1 MAFLYYFA
9 FLVCFFLYL
18 GIKRNYMGSHNI
30 SGLLNEVSLCIGQR
44 IASGEDYSV
53 LEAAIKGNEEMM
65 HSSVIASLL
74 DTRGSHGQK
83 CRFLELFLG
92 CLPEQFKSFD
102 PSDARTACER
112 YIGQKT
118 EDSGGRVDICIEN
131 SSGQM
136 IVIENKIFAG
146 DQEHQ
151 ILRYVEFL
159 RGRLRN
165 RGGVKFPVLY
175 LTPDGHSPSDDSTQ
189 ADGMQC
195 KCGVDY
201 VCISY
206 KDVIVPWLD
215 KCINEMED
223 KPHLKEHLTTY
234 RDIIRKKVL
243 GMDRKKDII
252 NIIERTEK
260 NIKAAREISGQLDEI
275 KIDAVTTFW
284 RTIKESI
291 KESIK
296 KNLKEDGLCPEY
308 CHFDANK
315 KLMIVQDIEGL
326 VRKYVDRP
334 NEDNRYFGISL
345 KLQNDSHVCL
355 LVEENIYFAI
365 APKSV
370 DVSALKAWKK
380 DSGRF
385 AAWKYPKCGK
395 KSLLSP
401 DDDIW
406 KLACSEN
413 KNTDA
418 DSLDLIPQ
426 LSSEFIDIVR
436 NLPDIF

>member
-1 MAFLYYFA
+1 MDSQD
-9 FLVCFFLYL
+9 
-18 GIKRNYMGSHNI
+18 II
-30 SGLLNEVSLCIGQR
+30 SGLLNEVFLCIDER

-53 LEAAIKGNEEMM
+53 LETAIKGNEEMM

-92 CLPEQFKSFD
+92 CLPERFKSFD
-102 PSDARTACER
+102 ASGARTACER
-112 YIGQKT
+112 HIGKKT

-159 RGRLRN
+159 RGRPLN
-165 RGGVKFPVLY
+165 RDGEKFPVLY

-189 ADGMQC
+189 TDGMQC
-195 KCGVDY
+195 RCGEDY

-206 KDVIVPWLD
+206 RDVIVPWLD
-215 KCINEMED
+215 KCINEMQE
-223 KPHLKEHLTTY
+223 KPHLKEHLATY

-252 NIIERTEK
+252 NIIESTVG
-260 NIKAAREISGQLDEI
+260 NIKAAREISSQLDEI

-284 RTIKESI
+284 RTIK
-291 KESIK
+291 K
-296 KNLKEDGLCPEY
+296 KLEEDGLCPEF
-308 CHFDANK
+308 CHFDANM
-315 KLMIVQDIEGL
+315 KLMTVRDIEVL
-326 VRKYVDRP
+326 VRKYVYRP
-334 NEDNRYFGISL
+334 NEDNRYFGISV
-345 KLQNDSHVCL
+345 KLHNDSHVCL

-365 APKSV
+365 TSKPV
-370 DVSALKAWKK
+370 DESSLEDWKK
-380 DSGRF
+380 DSKRF
-385 AAWKYPKCGK
+385 AAWKYPNSGK

-406 KLACSEN
+406 KFACSNN
-413 KNTDA
+413 KNIDA
-418 DSLDLIPQ
+418 VSCRLISDL
-426 LSSEFIDIVR
+426 SEEFVGIVR
-436 NLPDIF
+436 KLG

>member
-1 MAFLYYFA
+1 MD
-9 FLVCFFLYL
+9 
-18 GIKRNYMGSHNI
+18 SHDII

-53 LEAAIKGNEEMM
+53 LETAIKGNEEMM

-92 CLPEQFKSFD
+92 CLPEQFKSFV
-102 PSDARTACER
+102 PSGARTACER

-159 RGRLRN
+159 RGMLRN

-195 KCGVDY
+195 RCGEDY

-215 KCINEMED
+215 KCINEMQE

-234 RDIIRKKVL
+234 RDIIKKKVL

-252 NIIERTEK
+252 NIIESTEK

-284 RTIKESI
+284 RTIK
-291 KESIK
+291 
-296 KNLKEDGLCPEY
+296 KNLEEDGLCPEF

-334 NEDNRYFGISL
+334 NEDNRYFGISV

-365 APKSV
+365 APKLV
-370 DVSALKAWKK
+370 DLPALKDRKTELKDWKT

-418 DSLDLIPQ
+418 DSWDLISQ
-426 LSSEFIDIVR
+426 LSAEFIYIVR

>member
-1 MAFLYYFA
+1 MD
-9 FLVCFFLYL
+9 
-18 GIKRNYMGSHNI
+18 SHDII
-30 SGLLNEVSLCIGQR
+30 SGLLNEVFLYIDER

-53 LEAAIKGNEEMM
+53 LETAIKGNEEMM

-102 PSDARTACER
+102 PSGARTACER
-112 YIGQKT
+112 YICQKT
-118 EDSGGRVDICIEN
+118 EYSGGRVDICIEN

-159 RGRLRN
+159 RGRLWN
-165 RGGVKFPVLY
+165 RGGVEFPVMY
-175 LTPDGHSPSDDSTQ
+175 LTPDGHSPSYDSTQ
-189 ADGMQC
+189 ADMMQC
-195 KCGVDY
+195 RCGEDY

-252 NIIERTEK
+252 NIIESTEK

-284 RTIKESI
+284 RTIK
-291 KESIK
+291 
-296 KNLKEDGLCPEY
+296 KNLEEDGLRPEF
-308 CHFDANK
+308 CHFDANM
-315 KLMIVQDIEGL
+315 KLMTVRDIEGL

-334 NEDNRYFGISL
+334 NEDNRYFGISV
-345 KLQNDSHVCL
+345 KLQNDGHFCL

-370 DVSALKAWKK
+370 DESALKDWKTELEDSK
-380 DSGRF
+380 MELKDWKMDSGRF
-385 AAWKYPKCGK
+385 VAWKYPDSGK

-406 KLACSEN
+406 GLACSKN
-413 KNTDA
+413 KSA
-418 DSLDLIPQ
+418 DTVSCTLIPK
-426 LSSEFIDIVR
+426 LSDEFIDIVR
-436 NLPDIF
+436 KLPDRFRVASAT

>member
-1 MAFLYYFA
+1 
-9 FLVCFFLYL
+9 
-18 GIKRNYMGSHNI
+18 
-30 SGLLNEVSLCIGQR
+30 
-44 IASGEDYSV
+44 
-53 LEAAIKGNEEMM
+53 MM

-83 CRFLELFLG
+83 CRFLELFLR

-102 PSDARTACER
+102 PSGARTACER

-159 RGRLRN
+159 RGRPRD
-165 RGGVKFPVLY
+165 RSGVKFPVLY

-189 ADGMQC
+189 TDGMQC
-195 KCGVDY
+195 RCGEDY

-206 KDVIVPWLD
+206 RDVIVPWLD
-215 KCINEMED
+215 KCINEMEE
-223 KPHLKEHLTTY
+223 KPHLKEHLATY
-234 RDIIRKKVL
+234 RDIIKKKVL

-252 NIIERTEK
+252 NIIESAEK
-260 NIKAAREISGQLDEI
+260 NVKAAREISGQLDEI

-284 RTIKESI
+284 RAV

-296 KNLKEDGLCPEY
+296 KKLEKDGLCPEY
-308 CHFDANK
+308 CHFDANM
-315 KLMIVQDIEGL
+315 KLMTVRDIEVL
-326 VRKYVDRP
+326 VRKYVYRP
-334 NEDNRYFGISL
+334 NEDDRYFGISV
-345 KLQNDSHVCL
+345 KLHNDSHVCL

-365 APKSV
+365 TSKPV
-370 DVSALKAWKK
+370 DESSLADWEMR
-380 DSGRF
+380 SERF
-385 AAWKYPKCGK
+385 AAWKYPNSGK

-406 KLACSEN
+406 EFACGKD

-418 DSLDLIPQ
+418 VSCDLITQ
-426 LSSEFIDIVR
+426 LSDEFVGIVR
-436 NLPDIF
+436 KLG

>member
-1 MAFLYYFA
+1 MD
-9 FLVCFFLYL
+9 
-18 GIKRNYMGSHNI
+18 SHDII
-30 SGLLNEVSLCIGQR
+30 SGLLNEVFLCIDER

-53 LEAAIKGNEEMM
+53 LETAIKGNEEMM

-92 CLPEQFKSFD
+92 CLPEQFKSFV
-102 PSDARTACER
+102 PSGARTACER
-112 YIGQKT
+112 DIGQNT

-151 ILRYVEFL
+151 ILRYVKFL
-159 RGRLRN
+159 RGIPLN
-165 RGGVKFPVLY
+165 RDGVVFPVLY

-189 ADGMQC
+189 TDGMRC
-195 KCGVDY
+195 RCGEDY

-243 GMDRKKDII
+243 GMDRNKDII
-252 NIIERTEK
+252 NIIESTEE

-284 RTIKESI
+284 RTIK
-291 KESIK
+291 K
-296 KNLKEDGLCPEY
+296 KLEEDGLRPEF
-308 CHFDANK
+308 CHFDANM
-315 KLMIVQDIEGL
+315 KLMTVRDIEVL

-334 NEDNRYFGISL
+334 NEDNRYFGISV
-345 KLQNDSHVCL
+345 KLQNDGHVCL

-365 APKSV
+365 APKLV
-370 DVSALKAWKK
+370 DLPALKDRKTELKNWKT

>member
-1 MAFLYYFA
+1 MDNHD
-9 FLVCFFLYL
+9 
-18 GIKRNYMGSHNI
+18 II
-30 SGLLNEVSLCIGQR
+30 SGLLNEVFLCIDER

-53 LEAAIKGNEEMM
+53 LETAIKGNEEMM

-112 YIGQKT
+112 YIGKKT

-159 RGRLRN
+159 RGRTRN
-165 RGGVKFPVLY
+165 SGGVKFPVLY

-189 ADGMQC
+189 ADMMQC
-195 KCGVDY
+195 RCGEDY

-215 KCINEMED
+215 KCINEMQE
-223 KPHLKEHLTTY
+223 KPHMQEHLSTY
-234 RDIIRKKVL
+234 RDIIKKKVL
-243 GMDRKKDII
+243 GMARKKDII
-252 NIIERTEK
+252 NIIESAVE

-284 RTIKESI
+284 RAIKNKLE
-291 KESIK
+291 KE
-296 KNLKEDGLCPEY
+296 GLCPEY
-308 CHFDANK
+308 CRFDSNRE
-315 KLMIVQDIEGL
+315 LMTVQDIEVL

-334 NEDNRYFGISL
+334 NEDNRYFGLSV

-365 APKSV
+365 VPKLV
-370 DVSALKAWKK
+370 DLPTLTDWETGSE
-380 DSGRF
+380 RF
-385 AAWKYPKCGK
+385 AAWKYPYSGK
-395 KSLLSP
+395 TSLLSP
-401 DDDIW
+401 VGDIW
-406 KLACSEN
+406 ELACSKN
-413 KNTDA
+413 KSTDIVSC
-418 DSLDLIPQ
+418 SLISQ
-426 LSSEFIDIVR
+426 LSDEFVGIVR
-436 NLPDIF
+436 KLG

>member
-1 MAFLYYFA
+1 MD
-9 FLVCFFLYL
+9 
-18 GIKRNYMGSHNI
+18 SHDI

-53 LEAAIKGNEEMM
+53 LETAIKGNEEMM

-92 CLPEQFKSFD
+92 CLPELFKSFD
-102 PSDARTACER
+102 ASGARTACER

-159 RGRLRN
+159 RGMLRN

-195 KCGVDY
+195 RCGEDY

-215 KCINEMED
+215 KCINEMQE
-223 KPHLKEHLTTY
+223 KPHMQEHLSTY

-284 RTIKESI
+284 RTIK
-291 KESIK
+291 
-296 KNLKEDGLCPEY
+296 KNLEEDGLCPEF

-334 NEDNRYFGISL
+334 NEDNRYFGISV

-370 DVSALKAWKK
+370 DVSASKAWKTELKDWKK

-385 AAWKYPKCGK
+385 AAWKYPNSGK

-406 KLACSEN
+406 KLACGKD

-418 DSLDLIPQ
+418 VSCGLISQ
-426 LSSEFIDIVR
+426 LSAEFIYIVR
-436 NLPDIF
+436 ELA

>member
-1 MAFLYYFA
+1 MD
-9 FLVCFFLYL
+9 
-18 GIKRNYMGSHNI
+18 SHDII
-30 SGLLNEVSLCIGQR
+30 SGLLNEVFLCIDER

-53 LEAAIKGNEEMM
+53 LETAIKGNEEMM

-92 CLPEQFKSFD
+92 CLPEQFKSFV
-102 PSDARTACER
+102 PSGARTACER
-112 YIGQKT
+112 DIGQNT

-151 ILRYVEFL
+151 ILRYVKFL
-159 RGRLRN
+159 RGRPLN
-165 RGGVKFPVLY
+165 RDGVVFPVLY

-189 ADGMQC
+189 TDGMRC
-195 KCGVDY
+195 RCGEDY

-243 GMDRKKDII
+243 GMDRNKDII
-252 NIIERTEK
+252 NIIESTEE

-284 RTIKESI
+284 RTIK
-291 KESIK
+291 K
-296 KNLKEDGLCPEY
+296 KLEEDGLRPEF
-308 CHFDANK
+308 CHFDANM
-315 KLMIVQDIEGL
+315 KLMTVRDIEVL

-334 NEDNRYFGISL
+334 NEDNRYFGISV
-345 KLQNDSHVCL
+345 KLQNDGHVCL

-365 APKSV
+365 APKLV
-370 DVSALKAWKK
+370 DLPALKDRKTELKNWKT
-380 DSGRF
+380 DSERF
-385 AAWKYPKCGK
+385 AAWKYPEYGK
-395 KSLLSP
+395 TSLLSP

-406 KLACSEN
+406 GLACSKN
-413 KNTDA
+413 KSTDNVSC
-418 DSLDLIPQ
+418 SLISQ
-426 LSSEFIDIVR
+426 LSAEFIDIVR
-436 NLPDIF
+436 KLA

>member
-1 MAFLYYFA
+1 MD
-9 FLVCFFLYL
+9 
-18 GIKRNYMGSHNI
+18 SHDII

-53 LEAAIKGNEEMM
+53 LETAIKGNEEMM

-102 PSDARTACER
+102 PSGARTACER

-159 RGRLRN
+159 RGRPLN
-165 RGGVKFPVLY
+165 RDGVEFPVLY

-189 ADGMQC
+189 TDGMQC
-195 KCGVDY
+195 RCGEDY

-206 KDVIVPWLD
+206 RDVIVPWLD
-215 KCINEMED
+215 KCINEMEE
-223 KPHLKEHLTTY
+223 KPHLKEHLATY
-234 RDIIRKKVL
+234 RDIIKKKVL

-252 NIIERTEK
+252 NIIESAEE

-284 RTIKESI
+284 RTIK
-291 KESIK
+291 K
-296 KNLKEDGLCPEY
+296 KLEEDGLCPEF
-308 CHFDANK
+308 CHFDANM
-315 KLMIVQDIEGL
+315 KLITVRDIEVL

-334 NEDNRYFGISL
+334 NEDNRYFGISV
-345 KLQNDSHVCL
+345 KLQNDGHICL

-365 APKSV
+365 ALKSV
-370 DVSALKAWKK
+370 DVSASKDWKTK
-380 DSGRF
+380 LEDWKTDSARF
-385 AAWKYPKCGK
+385 AAWKYPDSGK

-406 KLACSEN
+406 KLAHSKN

-418 DSLDLIPQ
+418 VPGDLIPK
-426 LSSEFIDIVR
+426 LSAEFIDIVR
-436 NLPDIF
+436 KLPDRFRVASAT

>member
-1 MAFLYYFA
+1 MD
-9 FLVCFFLYL
+9 
-18 GIKRNYMGSHNI
+18 SQDI

-53 LEAAIKGNEEMM
+53 LETAIKGNEEMM

-83 CRFLELFLG
+83 CRFLEIFLG

-112 YIGQKT
+112 CIGQKT

-151 ILRYVEFL
+151 ILRYVKFL
-159 RGRLRN
+159 RG

-175 LTPDGHSPSDDSTQ
+175 LTPDGHSPSYDSTQ
-189 ADGMQC
+189 TDKMQC
-195 KCGVDY
+195 RCGEDY

-215 KCINEMED
+215 KCINAMEE
-223 KPHLKEHLTTY
+223 KPHLKEHLATY
-234 RDIIRKKVL
+234 RDIIKKKVL

-252 NIIERTEK
+252 NIIEDTVD

-291 KESIK
+291 KK
-296 KNLKEDGLCPEY
+296 KLEKDGLCSEF
-308 CHFDANK
+308 CHFDANM
-315 KLMIVQDIEGL
+315 KLMTVRDIEVL

-334 NEDNRYFGISL
+334 NEDNRYFGISV

-370 DVSALKAWKK
+370 DVSALKDWKT
-380 DSGRF
+380 DSERF
-385 AAWKYPKCGK
+385 AAWKYPDSGK
-395 KSLLSP
+395 KSILSP

-406 KLACSEN
+406 ELACSKN
-413 KNTDA
+413 KSTDTV
-418 DSLDLIPQ
+418 SRGLISQ
-426 LSSEFIDIVR
+426 LSVEFVRIVR
-436 NLPDIF
+436 NLG

>member
-1 MAFLYYFA
+1 MDSQD
-9 FLVCFFLYL
+9 
-18 GIKRNYMGSHNI
+18 IR
-30 SGLLNEVSLCIGQR
+30 GLLEEVFQHIEQR
-44 IASGEDYSV
+44 IDSGEDYSV
-53 LEAAIKGNEEMM
+53 LETAIKGNEEMM

-83 CRFLELFLG
+83 CRFLKLFLG

-102 PSDARTACER
+102 PSGARTACER

-151 ILRYVEFL
+151 ILRYVKFL
-159 RGRLRN
+159 RGRPLNGDGVKFLRGRPRN

-234 RDIIRKKVL
+234 RDIIKKKVL

-252 NIIERTEK
+252 NIIESTEK

-284 RTIKESI
+284 RAI

-296 KNLKEDGLCPEY
+296 KKLEKDGLCPEY
-308 CHFDANK
+308 CHFDANM
-315 KLMIVQDIEGL
+315 KLMTVRDIEVL
-326 VRKYVDRP
+326 VRKYVYRP
-334 NEDNRYFGISL
+334 NEDNRYFGISV
-345 KLQNDSHVCL
+345 KLHNDSHVCL

-370 DVSALKAWKK
+370 DVSALTEDWNTRSETEDWNTRSK
-380 DSGRF
+380 RF
-385 AAWKYPKCGK
+385 AAWKYPYSGK

-413 KNTDA
+413 KKTDA
-418 DSLDLIPQ
+418 DSRDLTSE
-426 LSSEFIDIVR
+426 LSDEFVRIVR
-436 NLPDIF
+436 KLG

>member
-1 MAFLYYFA
+1 MDSQD
-9 FLVCFFLYL
+9 V
-18 GIKRNYMGSHNI
+18 R
-30 SGLLNEVSLCIGQR
+30 GLLKEVFRHIEQR
-44 IASGEDYSV
+44 IDSGEDYSV
-53 LEAAIKGNEEMM
+53 LETAIKGNEEMM

-74 DTRGSHGQK
+74 DSRGAHGQK

-92 CLPEQFKSFD
+92 CLPERFKSFD
-102 PSDARTACER
+102 ASGARTACER
-112 YIGQKT
+112 HIGQKT

-151 ILRYVEFL
+151 ILRYVNM
-159 RGRLRN
+159 LRN
-165 RGGVKFPVLY
+165 RDGVKFPVLY

-195 KCGVDY
+195 RCGEDY

-215 KCINEMED
+215 KCINEMQE

-234 RDIIRKKVL
+234 RDIIKKKVL

-252 NIIERTEK
+252 NIIESTEK

-284 RTIKESI
+284 RAI

-334 NEDNRYFGISL
+334 NEDNRYFGISV

-365 APKSV
+365 ASKLV
-370 DVSALKAWKK
+370 DLPALKDRKTELKDWKT

-406 KLACSEN
+406 KLAHSKN

-418 DSLDLIPQ
+418 VPGDLISK
-426 LSSEFIDIVR
+426 LSAEFIYIVR
-436 NLPDIF
+436 KLPDIF

>member
-1 MAFLYYFA
+1 MD
-9 FLVCFFLYL
+9 
-18 GIKRNYMGSHNI
+18 SHDII
-30 SGLLNEVSLCIGQR
+30 SGLLNEVFLCIDER

-53 LEAAIKGNEEMM
+53 LETAIKGNEEMM

-102 PSDARTACER
+102 ASGARTACER
-112 YIGQKT
+112 HIGQKT
-118 EDSGGRVDICIEN
+118 ENSGGRVDICIEN
-131 SSGQM
+131 SKGQM

-159 RGRLRN
+159 RGMLRD

-189 ADGMQC
+189 TDGMQC
-195 KCGVDY
+195 RCGEDY

-206 KDVIVPWLD
+206 RDVIVPWLD

-284 RTIKESI
+284 RTIK
-291 KESIK
+291 
-296 KNLKEDGLCPEY
+296 KNLEEDDLRPEF
-308 CHFDANK
+308 CHFDANM
-315 KLMIVQDIEGL
+315 KLMTVRDIEGL

-334 NEDNRYFGISL
+334 NEDNRYFGISV
-345 KLQNDSHVCL
+345 KLQNDGHFCL

-370 DVSALKAWKK
+370 DESALKDWKTELEDSK
-380 DSGRF
+380 MELKDWKMDSGRF
-385 AAWKYPKCGK
+385 VAWKYPYSGK

-406 KLACSEN
+406 KLAHSKN

-418 DSLDLIPQ
+418 VSCDLITQ
-426 LSSEFIDIVR
+426 LLAEFTDIVR
-436 NLPDIF
+436 KLPDRFRVASAT

>member
-1 MAFLYYFA
+1 MD
-9 FLVCFFLYL
+9 
-18 GIKRNYMGSHNI
+18 SHDII

-53 LEAAIKGNEEMM
+53 LETAIKGNEEMM

-92 CLPEQFKSFD
+92 CLPERFKSFD
-102 PSDARTACER
+102 PSGARTACER
-112 YIGQKT
+112 CIGQKT

-131 SSGQM
+131 SRGQM

-151 ILRYVEFL
+151 ILRYVNM
-159 RGRLRN
+159 LRN
-165 RGGVKFPVLY
+165 RDGVKFPVLY

-195 KCGVDY
+195 RCGEDY

-215 KCINEMED
+215 KCINEMQE

-234 RDIIRKKVL
+234 RDIIKKKVL

-284 RTIKESI
+284 RTIK
-291 KESIK
+291 
-296 KNLKEDGLCPEY
+296 KNLEEDGLCPEF

-315 KLMIVQDIEGL
+315 ILMIVQDIEGL

-334 NEDNRYFGISL
+334 NEDNRYFGISV

-365 APKSV
+365 APKLV
-370 DVSALKAWKK
+370 DLPALDDWETG
-380 DSGRF
+380 SELSERF
-385 AAWKYPKCGK
+385 AAWKYPKYGK

-406 KLACSEN
+406 RLACSKN

-418 DSLDLIPQ
+418 VPGDLISQ
-426 LSSEFIDIVR
+426 LSAEFIDIVR
-436 NLPDIF
+436 KLPDRFRVASAT

>member
-1 MAFLYYFA
+1 MD
-9 FLVCFFLYL
+9 
-18 GIKRNYMGSHNI
+18 SHDII
-30 SGLLNEVSLCIGQR
+30 SGLLNEVFLCIDER

-53 LEAAIKGNEEMM
+53 LETAIKGNEEMM

-74 DTRGSHGQK
+74 DTRGAHGQK
-83 CRFLELFLG
+83 CRFLELFLE

-112 YIGQKT
+112 NIGQKT

-131 SSGQM
+131 SSWQM

-159 RGRLRN
+159 RGMLRN
-165 RGGVKFPVLY
+165 RVGVKFPVLY

-195 KCGVDY
+195 RCGEDY

-215 KCINEMED
+215 KCINEMQE

-234 RDIIRKKVL
+234 RDIIKKKVL

-252 NIIERTEK
+252 NIIESTEK

-284 RTIKESI
+284 RTIK
-291 KESIK
+291 
-296 KNLKEDGLCPEY
+296 KNLEEDGLCPEF

-334 NEDNRYFGISL
+334 NEDNRYFGISV

-365 APKSV
+365 APKLV
-370 DVSALKAWKK
+370 DLPALKDRKTELKDWKT

-418 DSLDLIPQ
+418 DSRDLTSE
-426 LSSEFIDIVR
+426 LSDEFVRIVR
-436 NLPDIF
+436 KLG

>member
-1 MAFLYYFA
+1 MD
-9 FLVCFFLYL
+9 
-18 GIKRNYMGSHNI
+18 SHDII
-30 SGLLNEVSLCIGQR
+30 SGLLNEVFLCIDER

-53 LEAAIKGNEEMM
+53 LETAIKGNEEMM

-92 CLPEQFKSFD
+92 CLPERFKSFD
-102 PSDARTACER
+102 ASGARTACER
-112 YIGQKT
+112 HIGQKT

-159 RGRLRN
+159 RGGPLN
-165 RGGVKFPVLY
+165 RDRDGVEFPVLY

-189 ADGMQC
+189 TDGMQC
-195 KCGVDY
+195 RCGEDY

-206 KDVIVPWLD
+206 RDVIVPWLD
-215 KCINEMED
+215 KCINEMEE

-243 GMDRKKDII
+243 GMDRNKDII
-252 NIIERTEK
+252 NIIESTKE

-284 RTIKESI
+284 RTIKNKLE
-291 KESIK
+291 
-296 KNLKEDGLCPEY
+296 EDGLCPEY

-334 NEDNRYFGISL
+334 NEDNRYFGISV

-365 APKSV
+365 APKLV
-370 DVSALKAWKK
+370 DLPALKDRKTELKNWKT

-385 AAWKYPKCGK
+385 AAWKYPKYGK

-406 KLACSEN
+406 ELACSKN
-413 KNTDA
+413 KSTDNV
-418 DSLDLIPQ
+418 SCTLITR

>member
-1 MAFLYYFA
+1 MD
-9 FLVCFFLYL
+9 
-18 GIKRNYMGSHNI
+18 SQDI

-53 LEAAIKGNEEMM
+53 LETAIKGNEEMM

-83 CRFLELFLG
+83 CRFLEIFLG

-102 PSDARTACER
+102 PSGARTACER

-131 SSGQM
+131 GSGQM

-151 ILRYVEFL
+151 ILRYVKFL
-159 RGRLRN
+159 RG

-189 ADGMQC
+189 ADMMQC
-195 KCGVDY
+195 RCGVDY

-206 KDVIVPWLD
+206 RDVIVPWLD
-215 KCINEMED
+215 KCINEMQE
-223 KPHLKEHLTTY
+223 KPHLKEHLATY

-243 GMDRKKDII
+243 GMDRKKDTI
-252 NIIERTEK
+252 NIIESTVG
-260 NIKAAREISGQLDEI
+260 NIKAAREISSQLDEI
-275 KIDAVTTFW
+275 KIDAITTFW
-284 RTIKESI
+284 RAI

-296 KNLKEDGLCPEY
+296 KKLEKDGLSPEY

-315 KLMIVQDIEGL
+315 KLMTVQDIEGL
-326 VRKYVDRP
+326 VRNYVYRP
-334 NEDNRYFGISL
+334 NEINRYFGISV
-345 KLQNDSHVCL
+345 KLQNGSHVCL

-365 APKSV
+365 APKLV
-370 DVSALKAWKK
+370 DLPALKDRKTELKDWKT

-418 DSLDLIPQ
+418 DSWDLISQ
-426 LSSEFIDIVR
+426 LSDEFIDIVR
-436 NLPDIF
+436 KLPDRFRVASAT

>member
-1 MAFLYYFA
+1 MD
-9 FLVCFFLYL
+9 
-18 GIKRNYMGSHNI
+18 SHDII
-30 SGLLNEVSLCIGQR
+30 SGLLKEVFLCIDER

-53 LEAAIKGNEEMM
+53 LETAIKGNEEMM

-83 CRFLELFLG
+83 CRFLKLFLG

-102 PSDARTACER
+102 PSGARTACER
-112 YIGQKT
+112 YIGKMT

-151 ILRYVEFL
+151 ILRYVKFL
-159 RGRLRN
+159 RGRPLTRD
-165 RGGVKFPVLY
+165 GVEFPVLY

-189 ADGMQC
+189 TDGMQC
-195 KCGVDY
+195 MCGEDY

-215 KCINEMED
+215 KCINEMEE

-243 GMDRKKDII
+243 GMDRNMDII
-252 NIIERTEK
+252 NIIESTKE

-284 RTIKESI
+284 RAI

-296 KNLKEDGLCPEY
+296 KKLEKDGLCPEY
-308 CHFDANK
+308 CHFDANM
-315 KLMIVQDIEGL
+315 KLMTVRDIEVL
-326 VRKYVDRP
+326 VRKYVYRP
-334 NEDNRYFGISL
+334 NEDNRYFGISV
-345 KLQNDSHVCL
+345 KLHNDSHVCL

-370 DVSALKAWKK
+370 DVSALTEDWNTRSETEDWNTRSETEDWNTQSK
-380 DSGRF
+380 RF
-385 AAWKYPKCGK
+385 AAWKYPKYGK

-406 KLACSEN
+406 GLACSKN
-413 KNTDA
+413 KSA
-418 DSLDLIPQ
+418 DTVSCPLIPK
-426 LSSEFIDIVR
+426 LSNEFIDIVR
-436 NLPDIF
+436 KLPDRFRVASAT

>member
-1 MAFLYYFA
+1 MD
-9 FLVCFFLYL
+9 
-18 GIKRNYMGSHNI
+18 SHDII
-30 SGLLNEVSLCIGQR
+30 SGLLNEVFLCIDER

-53 LEAAIKGNEEMM
+53 LETAIKGNEEMM

-102 PSDARTACER
+102 ASGARTACER

-131 SSGQM
+131 SSGKM

-159 RGRLRN
+159 RGMLRN
-165 RGGVKFPVLY
+165 SGGVKFPVLY

-195 KCGVDY
+195 RCGEDY

-215 KCINEMED
+215 KCINEMQE

-234 RDIIRKKVL
+234 RDIIKKKVL

-252 NIIERTEK
+252 NIIESTEK

-284 RTIKESI
+284 RTIK
-291 KESIK
+291 K
-296 KNLKEDGLCPEY
+296 KLEEDGLRPEF
-308 CHFDANK
+308 CHFDANM
-315 KLMIVQDIEGL
+315 KLMTVRDIEVL

-334 NEDNRYFGISL
+334 NEDNRYFGISV
-345 KLQNDSHVCL
+345 KLQNDGHFCL

-370 DVSALKAWKK
+370 DESALKDSKMELKDWKM

-385 AAWKYPKCGK
+385 AAWKYPDSGK

-406 KLACSEN
+406 GLACSKN
-413 KNTDA
+413 KSA
-418 DSLDLIPQ
+418 DTVSCTLITR
-426 LSSEFIDIVR
+426 LSDEFIDIVR
-436 NLPDIF
+436 KLPDRFRVASAT

>member
-1 MAFLYYFA
+1 MD
-9 FLVCFFLYL
+9 
-18 GIKRNYMGSHNI
+18 SHDII
-30 SGLLNEVSLCIGQR
+30 SGLLNEVSLCIDKR

-53 LEAAIKGNEEMM
+53 LETAIKGSEEMM

-74 DTRGSHGQK
+74 DTRGAHGQK

-92 CLPEQFKSFD
+92 CLPEWFKSFD
-102 PSDARTACER
+102 ASGAWTACER

-131 SSGQM
+131 SIGQM

-159 RGRLRN
+159 RGRQQN
-165 RGGVKFPVLY
+165 KDGVEFPVLY

-189 ADGMQC
+189 TDMTQC
-195 KCGVDY
+195 RCGVDY

-206 KDVIVPWLD
+206 RDVIVPWLD
-215 KCINEMED
+215 KCINEMQE
-223 KPHLKEHLTTY
+223 KPHLKEHLATY
-234 RDIIRKKVL
+234 RDIIKKKVL

-252 NIIERTEK
+252 NIIESTVE

-291 KESIK
+291 KK
-296 KNLKEDGLCPEY
+296 KLEKDGLCPEY
-308 CHFDANK
+308 CHFDANN
-315 KLMIVQDIEGL
+315 KLLAVRDIEVL

-334 NEDNRYFGISL
+334 NEDNRYFGISV
-345 KLQNDSHVCL
+345 KLQNDSHICL

-365 APKSV
+365 ASKV
-370 DVSALKAWKK
+370 LDVSTLTDWKT
-380 DSGRF
+380 DSERF
-385 AAWKYPKCGK
+385 AAWKYPKYGK
-395 KSLLSP
+395 ISLLAP

-406 KLACSEN
+406 ELACGKD

-418 DSLDLIPQ
+418 VSCRLISDL
-426 LSSEFIDIVR
+426 SDECVGIVR
-436 NLPDIF
+436 KLG

>member
-1 MAFLYYFA
+1 MD
-9 FLVCFFLYL
+9 
-18 GIKRNYMGSHNI
+18 SHDII
-30 SGLLNEVSLCIGQR
+30 SGLLNEVFLCIDER

-53 LEAAIKGNEEMM
+53 LETAIKGNEEMM

-74 DTRGSHGQK
+74 DTRGAHGQK

-92 CLPEQFKSFD
+92 CLPERFKSFD
-102 PSDARTACER
+102 ASGARTACER
-112 YIGQKT
+112 NIGQKT

-151 ILRYVEFL
+151 ILRYVESL
-159 RGRLRN
+159 RGMLRN
-165 RGGVKFPVLY
+165 RVGVKFPVLY

-195 KCGVDY
+195 RCGEDY

-206 KDVIVPWLD
+206 RDVIVPWLD
-215 KCINEMED
+215 KCINEMQE

-234 RDIIRKKVL
+234 RDIIKKKVL

-252 NIIERTEK
+252 NIIESTKE

-284 RTIKESI
+284 RTIKNKLE
-291 KESIK
+291 
-296 KNLKEDGLCPEY
+296 EDGLCPEY

-334 NEDNRYFGISL
+334 NEDNRYFGISV

-365 APKSV
+365 APKLV
-370 DVSALKAWKK
+370 DLPALKDRKTELKNWKT

-385 AAWKYPKCGK
+385 AAWKYPKYGK

-406 KLACSEN
+406 ELACSKN
-413 KNTDA
+413 KSTDNV
-418 DSLDLIPQ
+418 SCTLITR

>member
-1 MAFLYYFA
+1 MD
-9 FLVCFFLYL
+9 
-18 GIKRNYMGSHNI
+18 SHDII
-30 SGLLNEVSLCIGQR
+30 SGLLNEVFLCIDER

-53 LEAAIKGNEEMM
+53 LETAIKGNEEMM

-92 CLPEQFKSFD
+92 CLPERFKSFD
-102 PSDARTACER
+102 ASGARTACER

-131 SSGQM
+131 SSGKM

-159 RGRLRN
+159 RGRPLN
-165 RGGVKFPVLY
+165 RDGVEFPVLY

-189 ADGMQC
+189 TDRMQC
-195 KCGVDY
+195 RCGEDY

-206 KDVIVPWLD
+206 RDVIVPWLD
-215 KCINEMED
+215 KCINEMQE

-234 RDIIRKKVL
+234 RDIIKKKVL

-252 NIIERTEK
+252 NIIESTEK

-275 KIDAVTTFW
+275 KNDAVTTFW
-284 RTIKESI
+284 RTIK
-291 KESIK
+291 
-296 KNLKEDGLCPEY
+296 KNLEEDGLCPEF

-334 NEDNRYFGISL
+334 NEDNRYFGISV

-365 APKSV
+365 APKLV
-370 DVSALKAWKK
+370 DLPALKDRKTELKNWKT

-413 KNTDA
+413 KKTDA
-418 DSLDLIPQ
+418 DSLDLISQ

>member
-1 MAFLYYFA
+1 MD
-9 FLVCFFLYL
+9 
-18 GIKRNYMGSHNI
+18 SHDII

-53 LEAAIKGNEEMM
+53 LETAIKGNEEMM

-74 DTRGSHGQK
+74 DTRGAHGQK

-92 CLPEQFKSFD
+92 CLPERFKSFD
-102 PSDARTACER
+102 PSGARTACER
-112 YIGQKT
+112 HIGQKT

-131 SSGQM
+131 NSWQM

-151 ILRYVEFL
+151 VLRYVEFL
-159 RGRLRN
+159 RGRPLN
-165 RGGVKFPVLY
+165 RDGVEFPVLY

-189 ADGMQC
+189 TDGMQC
-195 KCGVDY
+195 RCGEDY

-206 KDVIVPWLD
+206 RDVIVPWLD
-215 KCINEMED
+215 KCINEMQE
-223 KPHLKEHLTTY
+223 KPHLKEHLATY
-234 RDIIRKKVL
+234 RDIIKKKVL

-252 NIIERTEK
+252 NIIEIAKE

-284 RTIKESI
+284 RAI

-296 KNLKEDGLCPEY
+296 KKLEEDGLCPEF
-308 CHFDANK
+308 CHFDANM
-315 KLMIVQDIEGL
+315 KLMTVRDIEVL
-326 VRKYVDRP
+326 VRKYVYRP
-334 NEDNRYFGISL
+334 NEDNRNFGISV
-345 KLQNDSHVCL
+345 KLHNDGHVCL

-370 DVSALKAWKK
+370 DVSALTDWKTDWK
-380 DSGRF
+380 TGWKTGSERF
-385 AAWKYPKCGK
+385 AAWKYPYSGK
-395 KSLLSP
+395 KSLLTP

-413 KNTDA
+413 KNTD
-418 DSLDLIPQ
+418 DVSCDLISQ
-426 LSSEFIDIVR
+426 LSVEFVDIVSK
-436 NLPDIF
+436 LG

>member
-1 MAFLYYFA
+1 
-9 FLVCFFLYL
+9 
-18 GIKRNYMGSHNI
+18 
-30 SGLLNEVSLCIGQR
+30 
-44 IASGEDYSV
+44 
-53 LEAAIKGNEEMM
+53 
-65 HSSVIASLL
+65 
-74 DTRGSHGQK
+74 
-83 CRFLELFLG
+83 
-92 CLPEQFKSFD
+92 
-102 PSDARTACER
+102 
-112 YIGQKT
+112 
-118 EDSGGRVDICIEN
+118 
-131 SSGQM
+131 M

-151 ILRYVEFL
+151 VLRYVEFL
-159 RGRLRN
+159 RGMLRD

-234 RDIIRKKVL
+234 RDIIKKKVL

-252 NIIERTEK
+252 NIIESTEK

-284 RTIKESI
+284 RAI

-296 KNLKEDGLCPEY
+296 KKLEKDGLCPEY
-308 CHFDANK
+308 CHFDANM
-315 KLMIVQDIEGL
+315 KLMTVRDIEVL
-326 VRKYVDRP
+326 VRKYVYRP
-334 NEDNRYFGISL
+334 NEDNRYFGISV
-345 KLQNDSHVCL
+345 KLHNDSHVCL

-365 APKSV
+365 APKLV
-370 DVSALKAWKK
+370 DLPALEDWETG
-380 DSGRF
+380 SERSRF

-413 KNTDA
+413 KSA
-418 DSLDLIPQ
+418 DTVSCILIQ
-426 LSSEFIDIVR
+426 KLLAEFIDIVR
-436 NLPDIF
+436 KLPDRFRVASAT

>member
-1 MAFLYYFA
+1 MD
-9 FLVCFFLYL
+9 
-18 GIKRNYMGSHNI
+18 SHDII
-30 SGLLNEVSLCIGQR
+30 SGLLKEVFLCIDER

-53 LEAAIKGNEEMM
+53 LETAIKGNEEMM

-83 CRFLELFLG
+83 CRFLELFFG

-159 RGRLRN
+159 RGRPLN
-165 RGGVKFPVLY
+165 RDGVEFPVLY

-215 KCINEMED
+215 KCINEMQE

-234 RDIIRKKVL
+234 RDIIKKKVL

-284 RTIKESI
+284 RTIN
-291 KESIK
+291 K
-296 KNLKEDGLCPEY
+296 KLEGYGLRPEY

-334 NEDNRYFGISL
+334 NEDNRYFGISV

-365 APKSV
+365 APKLV
-370 DVSALKAWKK
+370 DLPALKDRKFLQK
-380 DSGRF
+380 
-385 AAWKYPKCGK
+385 
-395 KSLLSP
+395 
-401 DDDIW
+401 
-406 KLACSEN
+406 
-413 KNTDA
+413 
-418 DSLDLIPQ
+418 
-426 LSSEFIDIVR
+426 
-436 NLPDIF
+436 

>member
-1 MAFLYYFA
+1 MD
-9 FLVCFFLYL
+9 
-18 GIKRNYMGSHNI
+18 SHDII
-30 SGLLNEVSLCIGQR
+30 SGLLNEVFLCIDER

-53 LEAAIKGNEEMM
+53 LETAIKGNEEMM

-92 CLPEQFKSFD
+92 CLPERFKSFD
-102 PSDARTACER
+102 ASGARTACER
-112 YIGQKT
+112 DIGQKT
-118 EDSGGRVDICIEN
+118 ENSGGRVDICIEN

-159 RGRLRN
+159 RGRPLN
-165 RGGVKFPVLY
+165 RDGGKFPVLY

-189 ADGMQC
+189 TDGMQC
-195 KCGVDY
+195 RCGEDY

-206 KDVIVPWLD
+206 KDVIVPLLD

-284 RTIKESI
+284 RTIK
-291 KESIK
+291 K
-296 KNLKEDGLCPEY
+296 KLEGYGLRPEY

-315 KLMIVQDIEGL
+315 KLMIVRDIEVL

-334 NEDNRYFGISL
+334 NEDNRYFGISV
-345 KLQNDSHVCL
+345 KLQNDGHFCL

-365 APKSV
+365 APKLV
-370 DVSALKAWKK
+370 DLPALKDRKTELK
-380 DSGRF
+380 D
-385 AAWKYPKCGK
+385 
-395 KSLLSP
+395 
-401 DDDIW
+401 
-406 KLACSEN
+406 
-413 KNTDA
+413 
-418 DSLDLIPQ
+418 
-426 LSSEFIDIVR
+426 
-436 NLPDIF
+436 

>member
-1 MAFLYYFA
+1 MD
-9 FLVCFFLYL
+9 
-18 GIKRNYMGSHNI
+18 GHDII
-30 SGLLNEVSLCIGQR
+30 SGLLNEVFLCIDER

-53 LEAAIKGNEEMM
+53 LETAIKGNEEMM

-102 PSDARTACER
+102 PSGARTACER
-112 YIGQKT
+112 HIGKKT

-159 RGRLRN
+159 RGRPLN
-165 RGGVKFPVLY
+165 RDGVEFPVLY

-189 ADGMQC
+189 TDGMQC
-195 KCGVDY
+195 RCGEDY

-206 KDVIVPWLD
+206 RDVIVPWLD
-215 KCINEMED
+215 KCINEMQE

-234 RDIIRKKVL
+234 RDIIKKKVL

-252 NIIERTEK
+252 NIIESTEK

-284 RTIKESI
+284 RAI

-296 KNLKEDGLCPEY
+296 KKLEKDGLCPEY
-308 CHFDANK
+308 CHFDANM
-315 KLMIVQDIEGL
+315 KLMTVRDIEVL
-326 VRKYVDRP
+326 VRKYVYRP
-334 NEDNRYFGISL
+334 NEDNRYFGISV

-365 APKSV
+365 APKLV
-370 DVSALKAWKK
+370 DLPALKDRKTELKDWKT

-385 AAWKYPKCGK
+385 AAWKYPKYGK

-406 KLACSEN
+406 RLACSKN

-418 DSLDLIPQ
+418 VPGDLISQ
-426 LSSEFIDIVR
+426 LSAEFIYIVR

>member
-1 MAFLYYFA
+1 MD
-9 FLVCFFLYL
+9 
-18 GIKRNYMGSHNI
+18 SHDII
-30 SGLLNEVSLCIGQR
+30 SGLLKEVFLCIDER

-53 LEAAIKGNEEMM
+53 LETAIKGNEEMM

-102 PSDARTACER
+102 PSGARTACER

-118 EDSGGRVDICIEN
+118 EDMGGRVDICIEN
-131 SSGQM
+131 SIGQM

-159 RGRLRN
+159 KGRLRN
-165 RGGVKFPVLY
+165 RGGVEFPVLY
-175 LTPDGHSPSDDSTQ
+175 LTPGGHSPSDDSTQ

-195 KCGVDY
+195 RCGEDY

-243 GMDRKKDII
+243 GMDRNKDII
-252 NIIERTEK
+252 NIIESTEE

-284 RTIKESI
+284 RT
-291 KESIK
+291 IK

-334 NEDNRYFGISL
+334 NEDNRYFGISV

-370 DVSALKAWKK
+370 DVSASKAWKTELK
-380 DSGRF
+380 DWNTRSDRF

-406 KLACSEN
+406 KLAHSKN

-418 DSLDLIPQ
+418 VSCTLITR
-426 LSSEFIDIVR
+426 LSDEFIDIVR
-436 NLPDIF
+436 KLPDRFRVASAT

>member
-1 MAFLYYFA
+1 MD
-9 FLVCFFLYL
+9 
-18 GIKRNYMGSHNI
+18 SHDII
-30 SGLLNEVSLCIGQR
+30 SGLLNEVFLCIDER

-53 LEAAIKGNEEMM
+53 LETAIKGNEEMM

-92 CLPEQFKSFD
+92 CLPERFKSFD
-102 PSDARTACER
+102 ASGARTACER

-159 RGRLRN
+159 RGMLRN
-165 RGGVKFPVLY
+165 RDGVKFPVLY

-195 KCGVDY
+195 RCGEDY

-215 KCINEMED
+215 KCINEMQE

-234 RDIIRKKVL
+234 RDIIKKKVL

-252 NIIERTEK
+252 NIIESTEK

-284 RTIKESI
+284 RTIK
-291 KESIK
+291 
-296 KNLKEDGLCPEY
+296 KNLEEDGLCPEF

-334 NEDNRYFGISL
+334 NEDNRYFGISV

-365 APKSV
+365 APKLV
-370 DVSALKAWKK
+370 DLPALKDRKTELKDWKT

-385 AAWKYPKCGK
+385 AAWKYPDSGK

-406 KLACSEN
+406 ELACSEN

-418 DSLDLIPQ
+418 VSCS
-426 LSSEFIDIVR
+426 LSSELSDEFVKIVR
-436 NLPDIF
+436 KLG

>member
-1 MAFLYYFA
+1 MDSQD
-9 FLVCFFLYL
+9 
-18 GIKRNYMGSHNI
+18 IR
-30 SGLLNEVSLCIGQR
+30 GLLEEVFQHIEQR
-44 IASGEDYSV
+44 IDSGEDYSV
-53 LEAAIKGNEEMM
+53 LETAIKGNEEMV

-83 CRFLELFLG
+83 CRFLKLFLG

-151 ILRYVEFL
+151 ILRYVKFL
-159 RGRLRN
+159 RGRPLTRD
-165 RGGVKFPVLY
+165 GVEFPVLY

-189 ADGMQC
+189 TDGMQC
-195 KCGVDY
+195 RCGEDY

-284 RTIKESI
+284 RAI

-296 KNLKEDGLCPEY
+296 KKLEKDGLCPEY
-308 CHFDANK
+308 CHFDANM
-315 KLMIVQDIEGL
+315 KLMTVRDIEVL
-326 VRKYVDRP
+326 VRKYVYRP
-334 NEDNRYFGISL
+334 NEDNRYFGISV
-345 KLQNDSHVCL
+345 KLHNDSHVCL

-365 APKSV
+365 APKLV
-370 DVSALKAWKK
+370 DLPALEDWETG
-380 DSGRF
+380 SERSRF

-426 LSSEFIDIVR
+426 LSSEFIDIVQ

>member
-1 MAFLYYFA
+1 MD
-9 FLVCFFLYL
+9 
-18 GIKRNYMGSHNI
+18 SHDII
-30 SGLLNEVSLCIGQR
+30 SGLLNEVFLCIDER

-53 LEAAIKGNEEMM
+53 LETAIKGNEEMM

-74 DTRGSHGQK
+74 DTRASHGQK

-92 CLPEQFKSFD
+92 CIPERFKSFD
-102 PSDARTACER
+102 ASGARTACER
-112 YIGQKT
+112 HIGQKT

-151 ILRYVEFL
+151 ILRYVNM
-159 RGRLRN
+159 LRN
-165 RGGVKFPVLY
+165 RDGVKFPVLY

-195 KCGVDY
+195 RGGEDY

-215 KCINEMED
+215 KCINEMQE

-234 RDIIRKKVL
+234 RDIIKKKVL

-284 RTIKESI
+284 RTIK
-291 KESIK
+291 
-296 KNLKEDGLCPEY
+296 KNLEEDGLCPEF

-334 NEDNRYFGISL
+334 NEDNRYFGISV

-365 APKSV
+365 APKLV
-370 DVSALKAWKK
+370 DLPALKDRKTELKDWKT

-406 KLACSEN
+406 GLACS
-413 KNTDA
+413 KNRSA
-418 DSLDLIPQ
+418 DTVSCTLIPK
-426 LSSEFIDIVR
+426 LSAEFIDIVR
-436 NLPDIF
+436 KLA

>member
-1 MAFLYYFA
+1 
-9 FLVCFFLYL
+9 
-18 GIKRNYMGSHNI
+18 
-30 SGLLNEVSLCIGQR
+30 
-44 IASGEDYSV
+44 
-53 LEAAIKGNEEMM
+53 M

-83 CRFLELFLG
+83 CCFLELFLG
-92 CLPEQFKSFD
+92 CLPERFKSFD
-102 PSDARTACER
+102 ASGARTACER

-131 SSGQM
+131 SIGQM

-165 RGGVKFPVLY
+165 RRGVKFPVLY

-223 KPHLKEHLTTY
+223 KPHMQEHLTTY

-243 GMDRKKDII
+243 GMDRNKDII
-252 NIIERTEK
+252 NIIESTKE

-284 RTIKESI
+284 RTIK
-291 KESIK
+291 K
-296 KNLKEDGLCPEY
+296 KLEEDGLCPEF
-308 CHFDANK
+308 CHFDANM
-315 KLMIVQDIEGL
+315 KLMTVRDIEGL

-334 NEDNRYFGISL
+334 NEDNRYFGISV

-365 APKSV
+365 APKLV
-370 DVSALKAWKK
+370 DLPALDDWETG
-380 DSGRF
+380 SELSERF
-385 AAWKYPKCGK
+385 AAWKYPKYGK

-406 KLACSEN
+406 GLACSKN
-413 KNTDA
+413 KSTDNVSC
-418 DSLDLIPQ
+418 SLISQ
-426 LSSEFIDIVR
+426 LSAEFIDIVR
-436 NLPDIF
+436 KLA